1 MKGNRVVVTGMGA
14 VTPLGLD
21 VSSSWAGIC
30 AGRSGAATITQFDA
44 SAFTTRFSASVKD
57 FSVEGYLEPRDA
69 RRMDPFIQ
77 YGMVAGIQAF
87 RDSGLE
93 ITEANSH
100 RVGCAIGSGIGGVG
114 SIEETALLIEQK
126 GPKRIS
132 PFFVPG
138 AIINMIAGNLSI
150 LYNLQGPNLAVVTAC
165 TTGTHNIGLGA
176 RLIAAGDVDAMLV
189 GGAEMATTPV
199 GIGGF
204 AAARALST
212 RNDDPPSASRPWDAD
227 RDGFVLGDGA
237 GMLMLESLDSARAR
251 GARVYCELSGFGMS
265 GDAYHMTSPPEDGR
279 GAAAAMQQALSDASL
294 NPGDVG
300 YVNAH
305 GTSTEAGDLA
315 ESLAIR
321 QVFGHHADDLAVS
334 STKSMIGHLLGA
346 AGSVE
351 AILSILALQHNVAPP
366 TINLQN
372 PSPGC
377 DLNYVPNQA
386 QERPIEH
393 ALSNSFGFGG
403 TNGSLIFSQLE

>member
-1 MKGNRVVVTGMGA
+1 MKGNRVVVTGLGA

-21 VSSSWAGIC
+21 VASTWKAIC
-30 AGRSGAATITQFDA
+30 EGQSGAAMIDQFDA
-44 SAFTTRFSASVKD
+44 SAFTTQFSASVKN
-57 FSVEGYLEPRDA
+57 FSVEGYLEARDA

-87 RDSGLE
+87 RDSG
-93 ITEANSH
+93 IAVTEDNAA
-100 RVGCAIGSGIGGVG
+100 RIGCAIGSGIGGIG
-114 SIEETALLIEQK
+114 SIEDTALLVEQK

-150 LYNLQGPNLAVVTAC
+150 MYNLQGPNLAVVTAC

-176 RLIAAGDVDAMLV
+176 RLIASGDVDAMLV

-199 GIGGF
+199 GVGGF

-212 RNDDPPSASRPWDAD
+212 RNDDPQRASRPWDQD

-237 GMLMLESLDSARAR
+237 GMLMLESLEVAKAR
-251 GARVYCELSGFGMS
+251 GARIYCEITGFGMS

-279 GAAAAMQQALSDASL
+279 GAAAAMQQALKDAEI
-294 NPGDVG
+294 NPDQVA
-300 YVNAH
+300 YINAH

-315 ESLAIR
+315 ESQAVEK
-321 QVFGHHADDLAVS
+321 VFGAHAQKLAVS

-351 AILSILALQHNVAPP
+351 AILTILALRDNVAPP
-366 TINLQN
+366 TINLDN
-372 PSPGC
+372 PSAGC
-377 DLNYVPNQA
+377 NLNYVPHTA
-386 QERPIEH
+386 QELEIRH

-403 TNGSLIFSQLE
+403 TNGSLIFSRMT

>member
-1 MKGNRVVVTGMGA
+1 MKGNRVVVTGLGA

-21 VSSSWAGIC
+21 VKTSWEGIC
-30 AGRSGAATITQFDA
+30 AGRSGAAAITQFDA

-57 FSVEGYLEPRDA
+57 FSVEGYLETRDA

-87 RDSGLE
+87 RDSGIE
-93 ITEANSH
+93 ITERNAP
-100 RVGCAIGSGIGGVG
+100 RVGCAIGSGIGGIG
-114 SIEETALLIEQK
+114 SIEETALLVEQK

-150 LYNLQGPNLAVVTAC
+150 MYNLQGPNLAVVTAC

-176 RLIAAGDVDAMLV
+176 RMVAAGDVDAMLV

-212 RNDDPPSASRPWDAD
+212 RNDDPERASRPWDSD

-237 GMLMLESLDSARAR
+237 GMLMLESLDSARER
-251 GARVYCELSGFGMS
+251 GAHIYCELTGFGMS

-279 GAAAAMQQALSDASL
+279 GAAAAMRQALTDAGLNASDL
-294 NPGDVG
+294 G

-315 ESLAIR
+315 ESVAIR
-321 QVFGHHADDLAVS
+321 SVFGPHADELAVS

-351 AILSILALQHNVAPP
+351 AILTIMALRENVAPP
-366 TINLQN
+366 TINLDN

-377 DLNYVPNQA
+377 DLNYVPHQA
-386 QERPIEH
+386 QERPIQH

-403 TNGSLIFSQLE
+403 TNGSLIFSQLD

>member
-21 VSSSWAGIC
+21 VPSSWDGIC

-44 SAFTTRFSASVKD
+44 SAFSTRFSASVKD
-57 FSVEGYLEPRDA
+57 FSVEGYLETRDA

-87 RDSGLE
+87 RDSELE
-93 ITEANSH
+93 ISEANSH

-212 RNDDPPSASRPWDAD
+212 RNEDPQSASRPWDMD

-237 GMLMLESLDSARAR
+237 GMLMLESLESARAR

-294 NPGDVG
+294 NPSEVG

-366 TINLQN
+366 TMNLQN
-372 PSPGC
+372 PSPSC

-403 TNGSLIFSQLE
+403 TNGSLIFSRLD

>member
-1 MKGNRVVVTGMGA
+1 MKGNRVVVTGLGA

-21 VSSSWAGIC
+21 VASTWAGIC
-30 AGRSGAATITQFDA
+30 AGKSGAAMIDQFDA
-44 SAFTTRFSASVKD
+44 EGFSTQFSASVKN
-57 FSVEGYLEPRDA
+57 FSVEGYLEARDA

-87 RDSGLE
+87 RDSGVAVTDE
-93 ITEANSH
+93 NATRI
-100 RVGCAIGSGIGGVG
+100 GCAIGSGIGGIG
-114 SIEETALLIEQK
+114 SIEDTAMLVDRK

-150 LYNLQGPNLAVVTAC
+150 MYNLQGPNLAVVTAC

-199 GIGGF
+199 GLGGF

-212 RNDDPPSASRPWDAD
+212 RNDDPERASRPWDEG

-237 GMLMLESLDSARAR
+237 GMLMLESLDVAVAR
-251 GARVYCELSGFGMS
+251 GARIYCEVTGFGMS

-279 GAAAAMQQALSDASL
+279 GAAAAMRQALKDAEIA
-294 NPGDVG
+294 PEDVA
-300 YVNAH
+300 YINAH
-305 GTSTEAGDLA
+305 GTSTEAGDFA
-315 ESLAIR
+315 ESQAITT
-321 QVFGHHADDLAVS
+321 VFGSHAHSLAVS

-351 AILSILALQHNVAPP
+351 AILTILALRDNVAPP
-366 TINLQN
+366 TINLDK

-377 DLNYVPNQA
+377 DLNYVPHTA
-386 QERPIEH
+386 QERVMQH

-403 TNGSLIFSQLE
+403 TNGSLIFSRMT

>member
-21 VSSSWAGIC
+21 VSSSWEGIC
-30 AGRSGAATITQFDA
+30 AGSSGAAIITQFDA
-44 SAFTTRFSASVKD
+44 SAFTTRFSASVKG
-57 FSVEGYLEPRDA
+57 FSVEGYLETRDA

-212 RNDDPPSASRPWDAD
+212 RNDDPQSASRPWDVD

-251 GARVYCELSGFGMS
+251 GARIYCELSGFGMS

-279 GAAAAMQQALSDASL
+279 GAAAAMQQALTDASL

-351 AILSILALQHNVAPP
+351 AILSVLALQDNVAPP

-403 TNGSLIFSQLE
+403 TNGSLIFSQLD

>member
-1 MKGNRVVVTGMGA
+1 MKGNRVVVTGLGA

-21 VSSSWAGIC
+21 VASTWNAIC
-30 AGRSGAATITQFDA
+30 EGQSGAAMIDQFDA
-44 SAFTTRFSASVKD
+44 SAFSTQFSASVKN
-57 FSVEGYLEPRDA
+57 FSVEGYLEARDA

-87 RDSGLE
+87 RDSG
-93 ITEANSH
+93 IAVTEDNAA
-100 RVGCAIGSGIGGVG
+100 RIGCAIGSGIGGIG
-114 SIEETALLIEQK
+114 SIEDTALLVEQK

-150 LYNLQGPNLAVVTAC
+150 MYNLRGPNLAVVTAC

-176 RLIAAGDVDAMLV
+176 RLIASGDVDAMLV

-199 GIGGF
+199 GVGGF

-212 RNDDPPSASRPWDAD
+212 RNDDPQRASRPWDQD

-237 GMLMLESLDSARAR
+237 GMLMLESLEVAKAR
-251 GARVYCELSGFGMS
+251 GARIYCEITGFGMS

-279 GAAAAMQQALSDASL
+279 GAAAAMQQALKDAEL
-294 NPGDVG
+294 NPEEVA
-300 YVNAH
+300 YINAH

-315 ESLAIR
+315 ESQAVEK
-321 QVFGHHADDLAVS
+321 VFGAHAQKLAVS

-351 AILSILALQHNVAPP
+351 AILTILALRENVAPP
-366 TINLQN
+366 TINLDN
-372 PSPGC
+372 PSAGC
-377 DLNYVPNQA
+377 NLNYVPHTA
-386 QERPIEH
+386 QELEIRH

-403 TNGSLIFSQLE
+403 TNGSLIFSRMT

>member
-1 MKGNRVVVTGMGA
+1 MKGNRVVVTGLGA

-21 VSSSWAGIC
+21 VKTSWEGIC
-30 AGRSGAATITQFDA
+30 AGQSGAAAITQFDA

-57 FSVEGYLEPRDA
+57 FSVEGYLETRDA

-87 RDSGLE
+87 RDSGIE
-93 ITEANSH
+93 ITEQNAH
-100 RVGCAIGSGIGGVG
+100 RVGCAIGSGIGGIG
-114 SIEETALLIEQK
+114 SIEETALLVEQK

-150 LYNLQGPNLAVVTAC
+150 MYNLQGPNLAVVTAC

-176 RLIAAGDVDAMLV
+176 RMVAAGDVDAMLV

-204 AAARALST
+204 SAARALST
-212 RNDDPPSASRPWDAD
+212 RNDDPERASRPWDSD

-237 GMLMLESLDSARAR
+237 GMLMLESLDSARER
-251 GARVYCELSGFGMS
+251 GAHIYCELTGFGMS

-279 GAAAAMQQALSDASL
+279 GAAAAMRQALADAGLNASDL
-294 NPGDVG
+294 G

-315 ESLAIR
+315 ESVAIR
-321 QVFGHHADDLAVS
+321 SVFGPHADELAVS

-351 AILSILALQHNVAPP
+351 AILTIMALRKNVAPP
-366 TINLQN
+366 TINLDN

-377 DLNYVPNQA
+377 DLNYVPHQA
-386 QERPIEH
+386 QERPIQH

-403 TNGSLIFSQLE
+403 TNGSLIFSQLD

>member
-1 MKGNRVVVTGMGA
+1 MKGNRVVVTGLGA

-21 VSSSWAGIC
+21 VKTSWEGIC
-30 AGRSGAATITQFDA
+30 AGQSGAAAITQFDA

-57 FSVEGYLEPRDA
+57 FSVEGYLETRDA

-87 RDSGLE
+87 RDSGIE
-93 ITEANSH
+93 ITEQNAH
-100 RVGCAIGSGIGGVG
+100 RVGCAIGSGIGGIG
-114 SIEETALLIEQK
+114 SIEETALLVEQK

-150 LYNLQGPNLAVVTAC
+150 MYNLQGPNLAVVTAC

-176 RLIAAGDVDAMLV
+176 RMVAAGDVDAMLV

-212 RNDDPPSASRPWDAD
+212 RNDDPERASRPWDSD

-237 GMLMLESLDSARAR
+237 GMLMLESLDSARER
-251 GARVYCELSGFGMS
+251 GAHIYCELTGFGMS

-279 GAAAAMQQALSDASL
+279 GAAAAMRQALADAGLNASDL
-294 NPGDVG
+294 G

-315 ESLAIR
+315 ESVAIR
-321 QVFGHHADDLAVS
+321 SVFGPHADELAVS

-351 AILSILALQHNVAPP
+351 AILTIMALRENVAPP
-366 TINLQN
+366 TINLDN

-377 DLNYVPNQA
+377 DLNYVPHQA
-386 QERPIEH
+386 QERPIQH

-403 TNGSLIFSQLE
+403 TNGSLIFSQLD

>member
-21 VSSSWAGIC
+21 VSSSWEGIC

-57 FSVEGYLEPRDA
+57 FSVEGYLETRDA

-93 ITEANSH
+93 VTEANSH

-165 TTGTHNIGLGA
+165 TTGTITLA
-176 RLIAAGDVDAMLV
+176 WA
-189 GGAEMATTPV
+189 
-199 GIGGF
+199 
-204 AAARALST
+204 
-212 RNDDPPSASRPWDAD
+212 
-227 RDGFVLGDGA
+227 
-237 GMLMLESLDSARAR
+237 
-251 GARVYCELSGFGMS
+251 
-265 GDAYHMTSPPEDGR
+265 
-279 GAAAAMQQALSDASL
+279 
-294 NPGDVG
+294 PG
-300 YVNAH
+300 
-305 GTSTEAGDLA
+305 
-315 ESLAIR
+315 
-321 QVFGHHADDLAVS
+321 
-334 STKSMIGHLLGA
+334 
-346 AGSVE
+346 
-351 AILSILALQHNVAPP
+351 
-366 TINLQN
+366 
-372 PSPGC
+372 
-377 DLNYVPNQA
+377 
-386 QERPIEH
+386 
-393 ALSNSFGFGG
+393 
-403 TNGSLIFSQLE
+403 

>member
-1 MKGNRVVVTGMGA
+1 MKGNKVVVTGLGA

-21 VSSSWAGIC
+21 VATSWQGIC
-30 AGRSGAATITQFDA
+30 AGASGAANIDQFDA
-44 SAFTTRFSASVKD
+44 SAFTTRFSASVKS
-57 FSVEGYLEPRDA
+57 FSVEGYLESRDA

-87 RDSGLE
+87 RDSGFE
-93 ITEANSH
+93 VTDKNAH
-100 RVGCAIGSGIGGVG
+100 RVGCAIGSGIGGIG
-114 SIEETALLIEQK
+114 SIEDTAMLVEQK

-212 RNDDPPSASRPWDAD
+212 RNDDPERASRPWDAD

-237 GMLMLESLDSARAR
+237 GILMLESYDSAKAR
-251 GARVYCELSGFGMS
+251 GAHIYCELTGFGMS

-279 GAAAAMQQALSDASL
+279 GAAAAMQQALNDAEL
-294 NPGDVG
+294 APADID

-305 GTSTEAGDLA
+305 GTSTAAGDLA
-315 ESLAIR
+315 ETLAIKA
-321 QVFGHHADDLAVS
+321 VFGDHAPELAVS

-351 AILSILALQHNVAPP
+351 AILTILALRDGVAPP
-366 TINLQN
+366 TINLDD

-377 DLNYVPNQA
+377 DLNYVPHHA
-386 QERPIEH
+386 QERIMRH

-403 TNGSLIFSQLE
+403 TNGSLIFSQLV

>member
-1 MKGNRVVVTGMGA
+1 MKGNKVVVTGLGA

-21 VSSSWAGIC
+21 VATSWQGIC
-30 AGRSGAATITQFDA
+30 AGASGAANIDQFDA
-44 SAFTTRFSASVKD
+44 SAFTTRFSASVKS

-87 RDSGLE
+87 RDSGFE
-93 ITEANSH
+93 VTDQNAH
-100 RVGCAIGSGIGGVG
+100 RVGCAIGSGIGGIG
-114 SIEETALLIEQK
+114 SIEDTAMLVEQK
-126 GPKRIS
+126 GPKRVS

-212 RNDDPPSASRPWDAD
+212 RNDDPESASRPWDAD

-237 GMLMLESLDSARAR
+237 GILLLESYDSAKAR
-251 GARVYCELSGFGMS
+251 GAHIYCELTGFGMS

-279 GAAAAMQQALSDASL
+279 GAAAAMQQALNDAEL
-294 NPGDVG
+294 APADIG

-305 GTSTEAGDLA
+305 GTSTAAGDLA
-315 ESLAIR
+315 ETLAIKA
-321 QVFGHHADDLAVS
+321 VFGDHASELAVS

-351 AILSILALQHNVAPP
+351 AILTILALRDGVAPP
-366 TINLQN
+366 TINLDN

-377 DLNYVPNQA
+377 DLNYVPHHA
-386 QERPIEH
+386 QERVMRH

-403 TNGSLIFSQLE
+403 TNGSLIFSQLG

>member
-1 MKGNRVVVTGMGA
+1 MKGNRVVVTGLGA

-21 VSSSWAGIC
+21 VASSWAGIC
-30 AGRSGAATITQFDA
+30 AGKSGAAMIDQFDA
-44 SAFTTRFSASVKD
+44 EGFSTQFSASVKN
-57 FSVEGYLEPRDA
+57 FSVEGYLEARDA

-87 RDSGLE
+87 RDSGVAVTDE
-93 ITEANSH
+93 NATRI
-100 RVGCAIGSGIGGVG
+100 GCAIGSGIGGIG
-114 SIEETALLIEQK
+114 SIEDTAMLVDRK

-150 LYNLQGPNLAVVTAC
+150 MYNLQGPNLAVVTAC

-199 GIGGF
+199 GVGGF

-212 RNDDPPSASRPWDAD
+212 RNDDPERASRPWDEE

-237 GMLMLESLDSARAR
+237 GVLMLESLDVAVAR
-251 GARVYCELSGFGMS
+251 GARIYCEVTGFGMS

-279 GAAAAMQQALSDASL
+279 GAAAAMRQALKDAEIA
-294 NPGDVG
+294 PEDVA
-300 YVNAH
+300 YINAH
-305 GTSTEAGDLA
+305 GTSTEAGDFA
-315 ESLAIR
+315 ESQAITT
-321 QVFGHHADDLAVS
+321 VFGSHAHSLAVS

-351 AILSILALQHNVAPP
+351 AILTILALRDNVAPP
-366 TINLQN
+366 TINLDN

-377 DLNYVPNQA
+377 DLNYVPHTA
-386 QERPIEH
+386 QERVMQH

-403 TNGSLIFSQLE
+403 TNGSLIFSRMT

>member
-21 VSSSWAGIC
+21 VLSSWEGIC

-57 FSVEGYLEPRDA
+57 FSIEGYLETRDA

-126 GPKRIS
+126 GPKRVS

-212 RNDDPPSASRPWDAD
+212 RNDDPQSASRPWDVD

-237 GMLMLESLDSARAR
+237 GMLMLESLDSARTR
-251 GARVYCELSGFGMS
+251 GARIYCELSGFGMS

-279 GAAAAMQQALSDASL
+279 GAAAAMQQALADASL

-315 ESLAIR
+315 ESVAIR

-351 AILSILALQHNVAPP
+351 AILSVLALQHNVAPP

-403 TNGSLIFSQLE
+403 TNGSLIFSQLD

>member
-1 MKGNRVVVTGMGA
+1 MKGNRVVVTGLGA

-21 VSSSWAGIC
+21 VPSTWEGIC
-30 AGRSGAATITQFDA
+30 AGKSGAAMIDQFDA
-44 SAFTTRFSASVKD
+44 TAFSTQFSASVKN
-57 FSVEGYLEPRDA
+57 FSVEGYLETRDA

-212 RNDDPPSASRPWDAD
+212 RNDDPQSASRPWDVD

-251 GARVYCELSGFGMS
+251 GARIYCELSGFGMS

-279 GAAAAMQQALSDASL
+279 GAAAAMQQALTDASL

-351 AILSILALQHNVAPP
+351 AILSVLALQDNVAPP

-403 TNGSLIFSQLE
+403 TNGSLIFSQLD

>member
-1 MKGNRVVVTGMGA
+1 MRGNRVVVTGMGA

-21 VSSSWAGIC
+21 VPSSWEGIC

-44 SAFTTRFSASVKD
+44 SAFSTRFSASVEH
-57 FSVEGYLEPRDA
+57 FSVEGYLETRDA

-114 SIEETALLIEQK
+114 SIEETALLIERK

-150 LYNLQGPNLAVVTAC
+150 LYNLQGPNLAIVTAC

-212 RNDDPPSASRPWDAD
+212 RNDDPQSASRPWDVD

-279 GAAAAMQQALSDASL
+279 GAAAAMQQALTDASL
-294 NPGDVG
+294 NTSDVG

-351 AILSILALQHNVAPP
+351 AILSVLALQQNVAPP

-403 TNGSLIFSQLE
+403 TNGSLIFSRLD